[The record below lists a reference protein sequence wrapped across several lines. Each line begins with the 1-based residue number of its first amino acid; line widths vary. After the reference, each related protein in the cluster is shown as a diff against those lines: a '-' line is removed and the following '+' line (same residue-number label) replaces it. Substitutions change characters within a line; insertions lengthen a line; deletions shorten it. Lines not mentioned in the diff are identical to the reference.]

1 MGDAASIGFAIRR
14 LSNRLRRKILEM
26 TAPPERHDRMSETAG
41 MVMGFI
47 CDRWEQEVYQ
57 RDVERV
63 FCIRRSTA
71 SRFLIGLEEEGMLRR
86 ESTSQDARR
95 KRLIPTE
102 KALAVHA
109 ELVKKKDSLESLMRQ
124 GLSEEELET
133 FLRVAKKIEQNLA

>member
-1 MGDAASIGFAIRR
+1 MGDTPSIGFTIRR
-14 LSNRLRRKILEM
+14 LSNLLRRKVLEM
-26 TAPPERHDRMSETAG
+26 TAPPEKHDRMSETAG

-71 SRFLIGLEEEGMLRR
+71 SRFLIGLEQEGMLRR
-86 ESTSQDARR
+86 ENTSQDARR

-102 KALAVHA
+102 KALAIHA
-109 ELVKKKDSLESLMRQ
+109 ELVKKKVALESLIRS
-124 GLSEEELET
+124 GISDEELET
-133 FLRVAKKIEQNLA
+133 FLYVAKKNEQNLA